1 MAIAEH
7 LEGLLCAVDDR
18 RRSQRNV
25 ASIEDGVDGIPV
37 ALVDELGIGA
47 ILGLVLILYGERR
60 GDQWTS

>member
-1 MAIAEH
+1 MAITEY
-7 LEGLLCAVDDR
+7 LEGLLRAVDDR
-18 RRSQRNV
+18 RGSQWDI

-60 GDQWTS
+60 GDQWIA